1 MSEKFPQ
8 PGMKEDHDNMVYANQ
23 ILVAAAE
30 GQDSDRTNEIMEQ
43 TTEET
48 RVWLQKW
55 LKHTSDIGYRRAN
68 SLPSG
73 NLDNTV
79 STKMAATA
87 LDELAVCNNF
97 GLIPDIGAEIADTLL
112 AVLTPQLESETPSP

>member
-87 LDELAVCNNF
+87 LDELAVCNHF